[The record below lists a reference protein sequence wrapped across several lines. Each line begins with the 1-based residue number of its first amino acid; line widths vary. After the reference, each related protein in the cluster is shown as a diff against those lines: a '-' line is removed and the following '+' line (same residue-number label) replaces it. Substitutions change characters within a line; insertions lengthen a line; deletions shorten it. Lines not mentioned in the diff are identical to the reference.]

1 MNPLI
6 PPATVLLG
14 IAVAWALTVPLYR
27 FKELRPL
34 TPRDIPSEVGGPQD
48 QPPTIRASYRQ
59 ALCPSCHHSYSWRD
73 AAPGVSW
80 IRGCPSC
87 GVSLP
92 RTALAL
98 QIGLPAA
105 MLLTV
110 LLLPGSWAAVPYL
123 FLTVALAAI
132 AVVDLRIWLIPYWM
146 PWVGAAVGLVLIS
159 AVSVAIGAPGQIVV
173 ALAGAFGTFLLFLVL
188 FLAAPGKLGFGDV
201 RLALMLGLF
210 LAWMHPI
217 LPVYGLLFGSLLGL
231 VMGLVALAT
240 RGSSR
245 FPFGPGLC
253 LGAMLA
259 VWLHEPILRGL
270 G

>member
-1 MNPLI
+1 M
-6 PPATVLLG
+6 LLG

-48 QPPTIRASYRQ
+48 QPPPIRASYRQ

-105 MLLTV
+105 MLLTL
-110 LLLPGSWAAVPYL
+110 LLLPGSWSGVPYL
-123 FLTVALAAI
+123 FVTVALASI

-159 AVSVAIGAPGQIVV
+159 AVSVAIGAPGQLVV